1 MAVLQIRLKLKGDHK
16 NGREKTT
23 SIKQS
28 KFATAISCIDGRVQK
43 PFTEW
48 MKSHLNVQYVD
59 MVTEPGPD
67 KALTQG
73 PVEVVESIR
82 RKVLVSITAHY
93 SSVIAVVAHHDCAG
107 NPVSKEE
114 HLAQIKKCVE
124 IVASWRLPV
133 RILGLWVNNQWE
145 IEIIYDTERYGFN

>member
-1 MAVLQIRLKLKGDHK
+1 MRSKLKGDHK
-16 NGREKTT
+16 NGREQTT

-43 PFTEW
+43 PVTEW
-48 MKSHLNVQYVD
+48 MRTHFNVDYVD
-59 MVTEPGPD
+59 MITEPGPD

-93 SSVIAVVAHHDCAG
+93 SSVIAVVGHHDCAG
-107 NPVSKEE
+107 NPVR
-114 HLAQIKKCVE
+114 KKN
-124 IVASWRLPV
+124 I
-133 RILGLWVNNQWE
+133 
-145 IEIIYDTERYGFN
+145 